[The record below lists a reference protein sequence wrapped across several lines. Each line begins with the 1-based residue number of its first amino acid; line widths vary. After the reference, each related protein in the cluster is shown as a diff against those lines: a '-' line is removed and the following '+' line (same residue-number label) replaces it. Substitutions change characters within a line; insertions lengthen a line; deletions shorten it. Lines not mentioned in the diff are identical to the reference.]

1 MRENLSE
8 KEYINLVVSPIA
20 DEVQKVETAREL
32 EAHIDERTAYYE
44 ALGLS
49 EEEARQKAVAD
60 MGDPEPVGAK
70 LARLHPKGGI
80 FKKIFYTLLL
90 AFLLVLFLGFFFVN
104 VDDGS
109 SAFGILETILLSYF
123 LALSRAGRRQKSLY
137 LSLLSTIDFAL
148 TGFYYLFIKF
158 DASTMYSA
166 SKCAA
171 VFSPMVVKFFS
182 LLTGDFDCLRLVGG
196 VGGVTVA
203 PWLSVASFLFY
214 GLIFATLLGSSIY
227 VRKLQKQRY
236 SLFDKKAGKGIAA
249 LQKGVPIGLAVVLVL
264 SFALMP
270 LGDAPKMPVQGERK
284 DFDTVIVAQS
294 DAPCSWASVAPEDIL
309 VLESDYDFSSYIFGW
324 YEDSFDGYG
333 ISYLQNGCGVEMED
347 NEKVH
352 YLVHLETL
360 VCAPEKPYVC
370 VLFVDDA
377 IYECEDLSSLPPI
390 EAGDW
395 QEAKDGAVY
404 SAVIDNYNCFEVT
417 IYKA

>member
-1 MRENLSE
+1 M
-8 KEYINLVVSPIA
+8 
-20 DEVQKVETAREL
+20 ETAREL

-44 ALGLS
+44 TLGLS
-49 EEEARQKAVAD
+49 EEEARQKAVAY

-171 VFSPMVVKFFS
+171 VFSPMVVNFFS
-182 LLTGDFDCLRLVGG
+182 LLTGDFDGLRILN

-214 GLIFATLLGSSIY
+214 GLIFAALLGSSIY
-227 VRKLQKQRY
+227 VRKLQKQSY
-236 SLFDKKAGKGIAA
+236 SLFDKKASKGIAA
-249 LQKGVPIGLAVVLVL
+249 LQTGVPIGLAVVLVL
-264 SFALMP
+264 SVALTP
-270 LGDAPKMPVQGERK
+270 LGSAPKMPVQGEQK
-284 DFDTVIVAQS
+284 DFDTVIVAQNET
-294 DAPCSWASVAPEDIL
+294 PGNWASVAPEDIL
-309 VLESDYDFSSYIFGW
+309 VLERNYDLFGQYIFSW
-324 YEDSFDGYG
+324 DEYSFDGSG
-333 ISYLQNGCGVEMED
+333 FSYLQHAHRVEMDD
-347 NEKVH
+347 NKKIHYKVD
-352 YLVHLETL
+352 LETL
-360 VCAPEKPYVC
+360 ACAPEKPYVC
-370 VLFVDDA
+370 VLFTDDET
-377 IYECEDLSSLPPI
+377 YDCEDISSLPPI
-390 EAGDW
+390 EAEDW

-404 SAVIDNYNCFEVT
+404 SAVMNNYNCFEVT
-417 IYKA
+417 IYKS

>member
-1 MRENLSE
+1 M
-8 KEYINLVVSPIA
+8 
-20 DEVQKVETAREL
+20 ETAREL

-44 ALGLS
+44 TLGLS

-123 LALSRAGRRQKSLY
+123 LALSRAEKKKKSLY

-171 VFSPMVVKFFS
+171 VFSPMVVNFFS
-182 LLTGDFDCLRLVGG
+182 LLTGDFDGLRILN

-214 GLIFATLLGSSIY
+214 GLIFAALLGSSIY
-227 VRKLQKQRY
+227 VRKLQKQSY
-236 SLFDKKAGKGIAA
+236 SLFDKKASKGIAA
-249 LQKGVPIGLAVVLVL
+249 LQTGVPIGLAVVLVL
-264 SFALMP
+264 SVALTP
-270 LGDAPKMPVQGERK
+270 LGSAPKMPVQGEQK
-284 DFDTVIVAQS
+284 DFDTVIVAQNET
-294 DAPCSWASVAPEDIL
+294 PGNWASVAPEDIL
-309 VLESDYDFSSYIFGW
+309 VLERNYDLFGQYIFSW
-324 YEDSFDGYG
+324 DEYSFDGSG
-333 ISYLQNGCGVEMED
+333 FSYLQHAHRVEMDD
-347 NEKVH
+347 NKKIHYKVD
-352 YLVHLETL
+352 LETL
-360 VCAPEKPYVC
+360 ACAPEKPYVC
-370 VLFVDDA
+370 VLFVDDET
-377 IYECEDLSSLPPI
+377 YDCEDISSLPPI
-390 EAGDW
+390 EAEDW

-404 SAVIDNYNCFEVT
+404 SAVMNNYNCFEVT
-417 IYKA
+417 IYKS

>member
-8 KEYINLVVSPIA
+8 KEYIDLVVSPIA

-49 EEEARQKAVAD
+49 EEAARQKAVAD

-90 AFLLVLFLGFFFVN
+90 AVLLLIFWWWMFFAAGDGIKSIGF
-104 VDDGS
+104 
-109 SAFGILETILLSYF
+109 IETIVLWGF
-123 LALSRAGRRQKSLY
+123 IAISRAGRRQKSLF
-137 LSLLSTIDFAL
+137 LCLLSTIAFAL
-148 TGFYYLFIKF
+148 TYLLFVFVTTVNSWLKG
-158 DASTMYSA
+158 
-166 SKCAA
+166 CA
-171 VFSPMVVKFFS
+171 VFSTMVVNFFC
-182 LLTGDFDCLRLVGG
+182 LLTGDFDGLRMLN

-214 GLIFATLLGSSIY
+214 GLIFAALLGSSIY
-227 VRKLQKQRY
+227 VRKLQKQSY
-236 SLFDKKAGKGIAA
+236 SLFDKKASKGIAA

-264 SFALMP
+264 SVALMP
-270 LGDAPKMPVQGERK
+270 LGNAPKMPVQGEQK

-294 DAPCSWASVAPEDIL
+294 ETPGSWASVAPEDIL
-309 VLESDYDFSSYIFGW
+309 VLERNYDLFGQYIFSW
-324 YEDSFDGYG
+324 DEYSFDGSG
-333 ISYLQNGCGVEMED
+333 FSYLQHAHRVEMDD
-347 NEKVH
+347 NKKIHYKVD
-352 YLVHLETL
+352 LETL
-360 VCAPEKPYVC
+360 ACAPEKPYVC
-370 VLFVDDA
+370 VLFTDDE
-377 IYECEDLSSLPPI
+377 IYDCEDLSSLPPI

-404 SAVIDNYNCFEVT
+404 SAVMDNYNCFEVT
-417 IYKA
+417 IYKS

>member
-8 KEYINLVVSPIA
+8 KEYIDLVVSPIA

-49 EEEARQKAVAD
+49 EEAARQKAVAD

-104 VDDGS
+104 VDDGRS
-109 SAFGILETILLSYF
+109 GFGILETVLLACF
-123 LALSRAGRRQKSLY
+123 LALSRAGRRQKSLF
-137 LSLLSTIDFAL
+137 LCLLSTIAFAL
-148 TGFYYLFIKF
+148 TYLLFVFVTTVDSWLKG
-158 DASTMYSA
+158 
-166 SKCAA
+166 CA
-171 VFSPMVVKFFS
+171 VFSTMVVNFFC
-182 LLTGDFDCLRLVGG
+182 LLTGDFDGLRILN

-214 GLIFATLLGSSIY
+214 GLIFAALLGSSIY
-227 VRKLQKQRY
+227 VRKLQKQSY
-236 SLFDKKAGKGIAA
+236 SLFDKKASKGIAA
-249 LQKGVPIGLAVVLVL
+249 LQTGVPIGLAVVLVL
-264 SFALMP
+264 SVALTP
-270 LGDAPKMPVQGERK
+270 LGSAPKMPVQGEQK

-294 DAPCSWASVAPEDIL
+294 ETPGNWASVAPEDIL
-309 VLESDYDFSSYIFGW
+309 VLERNYDLFGQYIFSW
-324 YEDSFDGYG
+324 DEYSLDGSG
-333 ISYLQNGCGVEMED
+333 FSYLQHAHGVHMDD
-347 NEKVH
+347 NKKIHYKVD
-352 YLVHLETL
+352 LETL

-370 VLFVDDA
+370 VLFTDDEK
-377 IYECEDLSSLPPI
+377 YDCEDLSSLPPI
-390 EAGDW
+390 EAEDW
-395 QEAKDGAVY
+395 QEVKDGAVY

-417 IYKA
+417 IYKS

>member
-8 KEYINLVVSPIA
+8 KEYIDLVVSPIA

-32 EAHIDERTAYYE
+32 EAHIDERTAYYK

-49 EEEARQKAVAD
+49 EEAARQKAVAD

-270 LGDAPKMPVQGERK
+270 LGSAPKMPAQGEPK
-284 DFDTVIVAQS
+284 YFDTVIVAQS

-309 VLESDYDFSSYIFGW
+309 VLESDYDFGSYIFGW

-333 ISYLQNGCGVEMED
+333 ISYLQHAHRVHMDD
-347 NEKVH
+347 NKKIHYKVR
-352 YLVHLETL
+352 LETL
-360 VCAPEKPYVC
+360 ACAPEKPYVC
-370 VLFVDDA
+370 VLFTDDE

-390 EAGDW
+390 EAEDW
-395 QEAKDGAVY
+395 QEVKDGAVY

-417 IYKA
+417 IYKS

>member
-8 KEYINLVVSPIA
+8 KEYIDLVVSPIA

-49 EEEARQKAVAD
+49 EEAARQKAVAD

-90 AFLLVLFLGFFFVN
+90 AVLLFLFWVGAIVN
-104 VDDGS
+104 VDDGRS
-109 SAFGILETILLSYF
+109 GFGILETIFLACF

-137 LSLLSTIDFAL
+137 LSLLSTIVFAL
-148 TGFYYLFIKF
+148 TGFFYLFIKS
-158 DASTMYSA
+158 DVYSN
-166 SKCAA
+166 SDGAA
-171 VFSPMVVKFFS
+171 VFSPMVVNFFS

-196 VGGVTVA
+196 VGHATAA
-203 PWLSVASFLFY
+203 PWLSVVSFLFY
-214 GLIFATLLGSSIY
+214 GLIFAVLLGSSIY
-227 VRKLQKQRY
+227 VRKLQKQSY
-236 SLFDKKAGKGIAA
+236 SLFDKKASKGIAA
-249 LQKGVPIGLAVVLVL
+249 LQTGVPIGLAVVLVL
-264 SFALMP
+264 SVALTP
-270 LGDAPKMPVQGERK
+270 LGSAPKMPVQGERK

-294 DAPCSWASVAPEDIL
+294 DTPCSWASVAPEDIL
-309 VLESDYDFSSYIFGW
+309 VLESDYDFSSYIIRW
-324 YEDSFDGYG
+324 HEDSFDGYG
-333 ISYLQNGCGVEMED
+333 ISYLQHAHGVHMDD
-347 NEKVH
+347 NKKIH
-352 YLVHLETL
+352 YIVDLETL

-370 VLFVDDA
+370 VLFVDDE

-390 EAGDW
+390 EDGDW
-395 QEAKDGAVY
+395 QEAKNGAVY

-417 IYKA
+417 IFKA

>member
-8 KEYINLVVSPIA
+8 KEYIDLVVSPIA

-90 AFLLVLFLGFFFVN
+90 AVLLLIFWWWEIFSAMDDGIKGIGIIETVLLV
-104 VDDGS
+104 
-109 SAFGILETILLSYF
+109 YF
-123 LALSRAGRRQKSLY
+123 LALSRAGRRKKSLY
-137 LSLLSTIDFAL
+137 LCLLSTIAFAL
-148 TGFYYLFIKF
+148 TSFFYLFIKS
-158 DASTMYSA
+158 DVYSN
-166 SKCAA
+166 SDGAA
-171 VFSPMVVKFFS
+171 VFSPMVVNFFS
-182 LLTGDFDCLRLVGG
+182 LLTGDFDCLRMLN

-214 GLIFATLLGSSIY
+214 GLIFAALLGSSIY
-227 VRKLQKQRY
+227 VRKLQKQSY
-236 SLFDKKAGKGIAA
+236 SLFDKKASKGIAA
-249 LQKGVPIGLAVVLVL
+249 LQTGVPIGLAVVLVL
-264 SFALMP
+264 SVALMP
-270 LGDAPKMPVQGERK
+270 LGSAPKMPAQGERK

-294 DAPCSWASVAPEDIL
+294 ETPGSWASVAPEDIL
-309 VLESDYDFSSYIFGW
+309 VLKKNYDLFGQYIFSW
-324 YEDSFDGYG
+324 VEYSFDGSG
-333 ISYLQNGCGVEMED
+333 FSYLQNMNWVEMDD
-347 NEKVH
+347 NEKIH
-352 YLVHLETL
+352 YIVRLETL
-360 VCAPEKPYVC
+360 ACAPEKPYVC
-370 VLFVDDA
+370 VLFTDDET
-377 IYECEDLSSLPPI
+377 YECEDISSLPPI
-390 EAGDW
+390 EAEDW
-395 QEAKDGAVY
+395 QETKDGAVY

>member
-8 KEYINLVVSPIA
+8 KEYIDLVVSPIA

-49 EEEARQKAVAD
+49 EEDARQKAVAD

-90 AFLLVLFLGFFFVN
+90 AVLLLLFWWWEIFSAIDDGIKGIGIIETVLLV
-104 VDDGS
+104 
-109 SAFGILETILLSYF
+109 YF

-137 LSLLSTIDFAL
+137 LCLLSTIAFAL
-148 TGFYYLFIKF
+148 TGFFYLFIKS
-158 DASTMYSA
+158 DVYSNSDGAS
-166 SKCAA
+166 
-171 VFSPMVVKFFS
+171 VFSPMVVNFFC
-182 LLTGDFDCLRLVGG
+182 LLTGDFDGLRMLN

-203 PWLSVASFLFY
+203 PWLSVVSFLFY
-214 GLIFATLLGSSIY
+214 GLIFAALLGSSIY
-227 VRKLQKQRY
+227 VRKLQKQSY
-236 SLFDKKAGKGIAA
+236 SLFDKKAGKGIAV

-264 SFALMP
+264 SVALMP
-270 LGDAPKMPVQGERK
+270 LGSAPKMPAQGEPK
-284 DFDTVIVAQS
+284 YFDTVIVAQS
-294 DAPCSWASVAPEDIL
+294 ETPGSWASVAPEDIL
-309 VLESDYDFSSYIFGW
+309 VLEKNYDLFGQYIFSW
-324 YEDSFDGYG
+324 DEYSFDGSG
-333 ISYLQNGCGVEMED
+333 FSYLQNVNWAEMDD
-347 NEKVH
+347 NEKIQYIVRS
-352 YLVHLETL
+352 ETL
-360 VCAPEKPYVC
+360 VCAPDKPYVC
-370 VLFVDDA
+370 VLFADREM
-377 IYECEDLSSLPPI
+377 YECEDLSSLPPI

-395 QEAKDGAVY
+395 QEVKDGAVY

>member
-8 KEYINLVVSPIA
+8 KEYIDLVVSPIA

-49 EEEARQKAVAD
+49 EEDARQKAVAD

-90 AFLLVLFLGFFFVN
+90 VVLLLIFWWWMFITAGDGIKSIGF
-104 VDDGS
+104 
-109 SAFGILETILLSYF
+109 IETIVLWGF
-123 LALSRAGRRQKSLY
+123 IAVSRAGRRQKSLY
-137 LSLLSTIDFAL
+137 LSLLSTIAFAL
-148 TGFYYLFIKF
+148 TYLLFVFVTTVDSWLKGCKVF
-158 DASTMYSA
+158 STM
-166 SKCAA
+166 
-171 VFSPMVVKFFS
+171 VVNFFC
-182 LLTGDFDCLRLVGG
+182 LLTGDFDCLRMLN

-203 PWLSVASFLFY
+203 PWLSVVSFLFY
-214 GLIFATLLGSSIY
+214 GLIFAALLGSSIY
-227 VRKLQKQRY
+227 VRKLQKQSY
-236 SLFDKKAGKGIAA
+236 SLFDKKASKGIAA
-249 LQKGVPIGLAVVLVL
+249 LQTGVPIGLAVVLVL
-264 SFALMP
+264 SVALMP
-270 LGDAPKMPVQGERK
+270 LGSAPKMPAQGEPK
-284 DFDTVIVAQS
+284 YFDTVIVAQS
-294 DAPCSWASVAPEDIL
+294 ETPGSWASVAPEDIL
-309 VLESDYDFSSYIFGW
+309 VLEKNYDLFGQYIFSW
-324 YEDSFDGYG
+324 EEYSFDGSG
-333 ISYLQNGCGVEMED
+333 FSYLQDVNRVQMDD
-347 NEKVH
+347 NEKIH
-352 YLVHLETL
+352 YIVRLETL

-370 VLFVDDA
+370 VLFVDDE

-395 QEAKDGAVY
+395 QEVKDGAVY

>member
-8 KEYINLVVSPIA
+8 KEYIDLVVSPIA

-236 SLFDKKAGKGIAA
+236 SLFDKKASKGIAA
-249 LQKGVPIGLAVVLVL
+249 LQTGVPIGLAVVLVL
-264 SFALMP
+264 SVALTP
-270 LGDAPKMPVQGERK
+270 LGNAPKMPVQGEQK

-294 DAPCSWASVAPEDIL
+294 ETPGNWASVAPEDIL
-309 VLESDYDFSSYIFGW
+309 VLESDYDFGSYIFGW

-333 ISYLQNGCGVEMED
+333 ISYLQNGCGVEMDD
-347 NEKVH
+347 NEKIH
-352 YLVHLETL
+352 YIVDLETL

-370 VLFVDDA
+370 VLFTDDEK
-377 IYECEDLSSLPPI
+377 YDCEDLSSLPPI
-390 EAGDW
+390 EAEDW
-395 QEAKDGAVY
+395 QEVKDGAVY

-417 IYKA
+417 IYKS

>member
-90 AFLLVLFLGFFFVN
+90 AVLLLLFWCWMFFASG
-104 VDDGS
+104 DGIKS
-109 SAFGILETILLSYF
+109 IGLIETIVLWGF
-123 LALSRAGRRQKSLY
+123 IAVSRAGRRQKSLY
-137 LSLLSTIDFAL
+137 LSLLSTIVFAL
-148 TGFYYLFIKF
+148 TYLLFVLAMTVDSWRQGCKVF
-158 DASTMYSA
+158 STMI
-166 SKCAA
+166 
-171 VFSPMVVKFFS
+171 FNFFC
-182 LLTGDFDCLRLVGG
+182 LLTGDFDCLRMLN
-196 VGGVTVA
+196 VGGVTVV
-203 PWLSVASFLFY
+203 PWLSVVSFLFY

-227 VRKLQKQRY
+227 VHKLQKQSY
-236 SLFDKKAGKGIAA
+236 SLLDKKAGKGIAA
-249 LQKGVPIGLAVVLVL
+249 LQKGVPIGLAVVLLL
-264 SFALMP
+264 SVALMP
-270 LGDAPKMPVQGERK
+270 LGSAPKMPIQGEQK

-294 DAPCSWASVAPEDIL
+294 DTPCSWASVAPEDIL
-309 VLESDYDFSSYIFGW
+309 VLERDSDLFSSYIIRW
-324 YEDSFDGYG
+324 CEYSFDGSG
-333 ISYLQNGCGVEMED
+333 FSYLQNVNWAKMDD
-347 NEKVH
+347 NKKIH
-352 YLVHLETL
+352 YIVRSETL
-360 VCAPEKPYVC
+360 ACAPEKPYVC

-390 EAGDW
+390 EAEDW
-395 QEAKDGAVY
+395 QETKDGAVY

>member
-8 KEYINLVVSPIA
+8 KEYIDLVVSPIA

-44 ALGLS
+44 TLGLS

-90 AFLLVLFLGFFFVN
+90 VVLLLIFWWWMFITAGDGIKSIGF
-104 VDDGS
+104 
-109 SAFGILETILLSYF
+109 IETIVLWGF
-123 LALSRAGRRQKSLY
+123 IAVSRAGRRQKSLY
-137 LSLLSTIDFAL
+137 LSLLSTIAFAL
-148 TGFYYLFIKF
+148 TYLLFVFVTTVDSWLKGCKVF
-158 DASTMYSA
+158 STM
-166 SKCAA
+166 
-171 VFSPMVVKFFS
+171 VVNFFC
-182 LLTGDFDCLRLVGG
+182 LLTGDFDCLRMLN

-203 PWLSVASFLFY
+203 PWLSVVSFLFY
-214 GLIFATLLGSSIY
+214 GLIFAALLGSSIY
-227 VRKLQKQRY
+227 VRKLQKQSY
-236 SLFDKKAGKGIAA
+236 SLFDKKASKGIAA
-249 LQKGVPIGLAVVLVL
+249 LQTGVPIGLAVVLVL
-264 SFALMP
+264 SVALMP
-270 LGDAPKMPVQGERK
+270 LGSAPKMPAQGEPK
-284 DFDTVIVAQS
+284 YFDTVIVAQS
-294 DAPCSWASVAPEDIL
+294 ETPGSWASVAPEDIL
-309 VLESDYDFSSYIFGW
+309 VLEKNYDLFGQYIFSW
-324 YEDSFDGYG
+324 EEYSFDGSG
-333 ISYLQNGCGVEMED
+333 FSYLQDVNRVQMDD
-347 NEKVH
+347 NEKIH
-352 YLVHLETL
+352 YIVRLETL

-370 VLFVDDA
+370 VLFVDDE

-395 QEAKDGAVY
+395 QEVKDGAVY

>member
-1 MRENLSE
+1 M
-8 KEYINLVVSPIA
+8 
-20 DEVQKVETAREL
+20 ETAREL

-44 ALGLS
+44 TLGLS
-49 EEEARQKAVAD
+49 EEEARQKAVAY

-90 AFLLVLFLGFFFVN
+90 AVLLLIFWWWMFFATGDGIKSIGF
-104 VDDGS
+104 
-109 SAFGILETILLSYF
+109 IETIVLWGF
-123 LALSRAGRRQKSLY
+123 IAISRAGRRQKSLF
-137 LSLLSTIDFAL
+137 LCLLSTIAFAL
-148 TGFYYLFIKF
+148 TYLLFVFVTTVDSWLKG
-158 DASTMYSA
+158 
-166 SKCAA
+166 CA
-171 VFSPMVVKFFS
+171 VFSTMVVNFFC

-270 LGDAPKMPVQGERK
+270 LGSAPKMPAQGEPK
-284 DFDTVIVAQS
+284 YFDTVIVAQS
-294 DAPCSWASVAPEDIL
+294 ETPGSWASVAPEDIL
-309 VLESDYDFSSYIFGW
+309 VLERNYDLFGQYIFSW
-324 YEDSFDGYG
+324 DEYSFDGSG
-333 ISYLQNGCGVEMED
+333 FSYLQHAHGVHMDD
-347 NEKVH
+347 NEKIH
-352 YLVHLETL
+352 YIVDLETL

-370 VLFVDDA
+370 VLFTDDET
-377 IYECEDLSSLPPI
+377 YDCEDLSSLPPI
-390 EAGDW
+390 EAEDW
-395 QEAKDGAVY
+395 QEVKDGAVY
-404 SAVIDNYNCFEVT
+404 SAVMNNYNCFEVT
-417 IYKA
+417 IYKS